1 MTMSCEER
9 MCHCY
14 ENIIACQAQSIIDRL
29 VRICVRELQK
39 CKRDSGFMNSG
50 DDSGLENLWDE
61 ICVQVQGE
69 RSVFWNAYE
78 DYVIRLIS
86 KLLSD
91 RCSENERKMLW
102 LQTEEFQ
109 LWYDE
114 EVEEE
119 RLSQRFS
126 ADGMPDAYT
135 IQDISEWCLSRV
147 LSAAADY
154 TNARIERYLY

>member
-1 MTMSCEER
+1 MSYEER
-9 MCHCY
+9 MCECY
-14 ENIIACQAQSIIDRL
+14 EQIIACQAQSIIDRL
-29 VRICVRELQK
+29 VRMCVRELQK
-39 CKRDSGFMNSG
+39 CKRDSGCMTSG

>member
-1 MTMSCEER
+1 MSCEER
-9 MCHCY
+9 MCQCY
-14 ENIIACQAQSIIDRL
+14 EKIVACQAQIILDRM
-29 VRICVRELQK
+29 VKICVRELQK
-39 CKRDSGFMNSG
+39 CKRDSGCMTSG

-78 DYVIRLIS
+78 DYMIRLIS
-86 KLLSD
+86 TLLSD

-119 RLSQRFS
+119 QLSQRFS
-126 ADGMPDAYT
+126 ADGMPDAYS
-135 IQDISEWCLSRV
+135 IQNITEWCLSSV